1 MSPNIDEEK
10 AFFSKATKDT
20 LHTPACSLT
29 GFIVGK
35 NDLKSHKEVI
45 YEPILWAMLIAVNVY
60 GMKIAKKW
68 DFLERFSLDFDLFQL
83 ENFDRD

>member
-1 MSPNIDEEK
+1 M
-10 AFFSKATKDT
+10 
-20 LHTPACSLT
+20 
-29 GFIVGK
+29 GK

-68 DFLERFSLDFDLFQL
+68 YFLERFSLDFDLFQL

>member
-1 MSPNIDEEK
+1 M
-10 AFFSKATKDT
+10 
-20 LHTPACSLT
+20 
-29 GFIVGK
+29 GK

-68 DFLERFSLDFDLFQL
+68 DFSLDFDLFQL